1 MMRSSQQIQMQADD
15 ERCRIRNRQ
24 SLVRVALMTGVSAAL
39 ASMAPAGLALA
50 SFGSLLLVGSLVA
63 AGFALVT
70 AERPMSMHLTRWDE
84 AAALLGLSILV
95 SAAVDPMAAE
105 QALLGLAPLEPSMPA
120 LP

>member
-1 MMRSSQQIQMQADD
+1 MMRSGHQVPMQAED
-15 ERCRIRNRQ
+15 ERRRIRNRQ
-24 SLVRVALMTGVSAAL
+24 SLMRVALMAGVSAAL
-39 ASMAPAGLALA
+39 AATAPVGLALA
-50 SFGSLLLVGSLVA
+50 TFGSLLLVGALVA

-70 AERPMSMHLTRWDE
+70 AERPMSMHFTRWDE

-105 QALLGLAPLEPSMPA
+105 QVLLDLSPLGPSMPS